1 MDYTMTFKEYLETQD
16 IRVMDNIDIKI
27 KVKNK
32 NLCEKDVFKHIEA
45 LADFHYKTMGF
56 QDYLKGR
63 LDNKIGRKVEEYK
76 VSLKRLKR
84 DLNNINKH
92 EDLNSFEKRLMIEA
106 PEYIGRANNIIRIID
121 NQFYINFIIR
131 SMERK
136 EVCLSN
142 VWLNNIICD
151 NKNIY
156 VKDISDACYNLVEM
170 DCVELIKKLRKK
182 GYKDSCINVCKYFCS
197 TENLGYENER
207 FILAMASFPEEFM
220 KICNKYRNKKKNWGI
235 DKYMNRLD
243 KAILEDG
250 ESLI

>member
-1 MDYTMTFKEYLETQD
+1 MNFREYLETKD
-16 IRVMDNIDIKI
+16 IRVINNIDIKI
-27 KVKNK
+27 KNR
-32 NLCEKDVFKHIEA
+32 NLCEKDLFKHVES
-45 LADFHYKTMGF
+45 LAYFHYKTMGF

-84 DLNNINKH
+84 DLSNINKLK
-92 EDLNSFEKRLMIEA
+92 DLNDFEKLLIIEA
-106 PEYIGRANNIIRIID
+106 PQYIERANNIIKIID
-121 NQFYINFIIR
+121 NKSYINFIIR
-131 SMERK
+131 SMNRK

-156 VKDISDACYNLVEM
+156 VNDISDSCYNLVEM
-170 DCVELIKKLRKK
+170 DCVEFIRKLRKK
-182 GYKDSCINVCKYFCS
+182 GYKDSCINVCKHFCNV
-197 TENLGYENER
+197 EDLGYENER

-235 DKYMNRLD
+235 EKYMSRLD